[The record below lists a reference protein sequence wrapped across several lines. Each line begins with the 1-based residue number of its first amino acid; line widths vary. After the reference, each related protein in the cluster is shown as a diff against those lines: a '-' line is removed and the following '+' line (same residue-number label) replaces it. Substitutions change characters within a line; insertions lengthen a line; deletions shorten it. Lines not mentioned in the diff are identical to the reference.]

1 MRRLTT
7 TVCALIGCVLFA
19 TAQADDRLPAAA
31 PWFHDFLPD
40 EALIYMRVPHPFG
53 MLAAP
58 KGNSLDAAMRSEAN
72 IATIVKIRE
81 GITANVLP
89 RIPAFQDLSLRRLE
103 EHLRAPL
110 EFALLPLPA
119 PSLLVSTSLDLQSAD
134 GFEALLAEAT
144 TEDGTGLSLVAP
156 LDDRGVGQL
165 EGLPAPAFVKFDDG
179 RLLLNVGP
187 SVSPDSFDMILAGLA
202 ENPDHAMRAME
213 RRVDASGQGIFFWV
227 NTERAL
233 AMATVMMQ
241 PEEFEQITDAGLD
254 KTASVGI
261 GWGVANG
268 KGRISVVADLRPE
281 YDRGFVP
288 DVSIDIEARSAGEP
302 DALIVMAIPTADEFV
317 RIEARVLDTFEGD
330 AIGEWDDL
338 KQSMLEE
345 VGFTIEDLL
354 SAVGPEIMLIFDEAG
369 DYGALRIRD
378 RKRWNRI
385 IDGIAE
391 SIESEPE
398 KRRIGRQDYYHWGI
412 ESELMDLDETPE
424 TDSHWFAELIA
435 RSKDH
440 TYWTYEG
447 DYLYFASVPQIL
459 MDRFALGADT
469 DIATWL
475 RERQRIDAS
484 AALMSVSGTSRKLP
498 ERVYAVY
505 LELLQLLADVAQ
517 TEIDIWSMPTARQLD
532 LPRAG
537 TLGFTLS
544 LGNPTLA
551 AEFTFENNPAEFLGG
566 AGGIFMAGIVAAIAI
581 PAYQDYTTR
590 ARVSEGL
597 MLSETTKLAVTEHY
611 YDTGEFPGQGRAA
624 ELSEYTGDSRQV
636 QSIIVEPGTGRI
648 VINFNVE
655 SFPEGGQIYLR
666 PYADDVGDLQWE
678 CSGTFPD
685 KHLPAQCR
693 GGEANGRTG
702 A

>member
-1 MRRLTT
+1 MRNLKSR
-7 TVCALIGCVLFA
+7 VFALLGCVLLA
-19 TAQADDRLPAAA
+19 TAHADDRLPAAA
-31 PWFHDFLPD
+31 PWLHDVLPD
-40 EALIYMRVPHPFG
+40 DALMYARIPHPFG

-58 KGNSLDAAMRSEAN
+58 KGNSLDRAMRSDAN
-72 IATIVKIRE
+72 VATILKIRE
-81 GITANVLP
+81 GIAANVLP
-89 RIPAFQDLSLRRLE
+89 RIPAFQDLRLRKLE

-110 EFALLPLPA
+110 ELALLPLPA
-119 PSLLVSTSLDLQSAD
+119 PSLLISTRLDVSSVEA
-134 GFEALLAEAT
+134 FEALLAEFAA
-144 TEDGTGLSLVAP
+144 EGTGLSLVAP
-156 LDDRGVGQL
+156 LDERGVGQV
-165 EGLPAPAFVKFDDG
+165 EGLPVPALLQFDDG

-187 SVSPDSFDMILAGLA
+187 SASPESFDMILGGIVPN
-202 ENPDHAMRAME
+202 EDHAMRRME
-213 RRVDASGQGIFFWV
+213 RRVDTSGQGIFYWV

-241 PEEFEQITDAGLD
+241 PEQFEQITEAGLD

-261 GWGVANG
+261 GWGVADG
-268 KGRISVVADLRPE
+268 KGRISIVADLRPE

-288 DVSIDIEARSAGEP
+288 DVNVDIRARSVGEP
-302 DALIVMAIPTADEFV
+302 DGLLLVAIPTADEFE
-317 RIEARVLDTFEGD
+317 RIEARVLDTLEID
-330 AIGEWDDL
+330 AIAEWDEL
-338 KQSMLEE
+338 ERSMAAE
-345 VGFTIEDLL
+345 VGFSIEELL
-354 SAVGPEIMLIFDEAG
+354 NAVGPEVLLIFDDAG

-378 RKRWNRI
+378 RKLWDRI
-385 IDGIAE
+385 IDALAR

-398 KRRIGRQDYYHWGI
+398 KRRIGRRTYYHWGI
-412 ESELMDLDETPE
+412 ESELMDLDEAPE
-424 TDSHWFAELIA
+424 TESHWFAEMFA
-435 RSKDH
+435 RAKDH
-440 TYWTYEG
+440 TYWTYED
-447 DYLYFASVPQIL
+447 DYLFFASVPQIL
-459 MDRFALGADT
+459 MDRHELGADT

-475 RERQRIDAS
+475 RERQRIDTS
-484 AALMSVSGTSRKLP
+484 AAFMSISGTSSKLP

-566 AGGIFMAGIVAAIAI
+566 AGGIVMAGVVAAIAI

-590 ARVSEGL
+590 AKVSEGL
-597 MLSETTKLAVTEHY
+597 VLSESTKLAVTEHY
-611 YDTGEFPGQGRAA
+611 SETGEFPGQGAAA
-624 ELSEYTGDSRQV
+624 ELSEYTGDSQHV

-648 VINFNVE
+648 VINFSVE
-655 SFPEGGQIYLR
+655 SIPDGGQIYLR
-666 PYADDVGDLQWE
+666 PFIDELGDLQWD

>member
-1 MRRLTT
+1 MGKLWTS
-7 TVCALIGCVLFA
+7 VIALLGCVLLA
-19 TAQADDRLPAAA
+19 TAQADERLPSAE
-31 PWFHDFLPD
+31 PWLHDFLPD
-40 EALIYMRVPHPFG
+40 DALMYARIPHPIG

-58 KGNSLDAAMRSEAN
+58 KGNALDPAMRSDAN
-72 IATIVKIRE
+72 IATILKIRE

-89 RIPAFQDLSLRRLE
+89 RIPAFQDLRLRMLE
-103 EHLRAPL
+103 KHLRAPL
-110 EFALLPLPA
+110 EFAVLPLPA
-119 PSLLVSTSLDLQSAD
+119 PSLLIATRVDARSIGA
-134 GFEALLAEAT
+134 FEALLSDLA
-144 TEDGTGLSLVAP
+144 EDGAGLSLVAP
-156 LDDRGVGQL
+156 LDDRGVGQVV
-165 EGLPAPAFVKFDDG
+165 GLPAPAVVQFEDG
-179 RLLLNVGP
+179 RLMLNVGP
-187 SVSPDSFDMILAGLA
+187 SVSPESFDIILAGIA
-202 ENPDHAMRAME
+202 RNTDHAMRSLE
-213 RRVDASGQGIFFWV
+213 RRVDTSGQGVFFWV

-241 PEEFEQITDAGLD
+241 PEQFEQITEAGLD

-268 KGRISVVADLRPE
+268 KGRFSVVADLRPE

-288 DVSIDIEARSAGEP
+288 DVTIDLQAKSVGEP
-302 DALIVMAIPTADEFV
+302 DGLLLVAIPTADEFQ
-317 RIEARVLDTFEGD
+317 RIEARVLDKLEID
-330 AIGEWDDL
+330 AISEWEEFER
-338 KQSMLEE
+338 SMLEE
-345 VGFTIEDLL
+345 SGFSIEDLL
-354 SAVGPEIMLIFDEAG
+354 NSIGPEVLLIFDGAG

-378 RKRWNRI
+378 RKLWDRI
-385 IDGIAE
+385 IDGMAE

-398 KRRIGRQDYYHWGI
+398 KRRIGRRTYYHWGI
-412 ESELMDLDETPE
+412 ESELMDLDEAPE
-424 TDSHWFAELIA
+424 TESHWFAELFA
-435 RSKDH
+435 RARDH
-440 TYWTYEG
+440 SYWTYEG

-459 MDRFALGADT
+459 MDRHELGADT

-475 RERQRIDAS
+475 RERQRIDSS
-484 AALMSVSGTSRKLP
+484 AAFVSISGTSSKVP

-537 TLGFTLS
+537 TRGFTLS

-566 AGGIFMAGIVAAIAI
+566 AGGIAMAGIVAAIAI
-581 PAYQDYTTR
+581 PAYQDYTIR
-590 ARVSEGL
+590 ARVSQGL
-597 MLSETTKLAVTEHY
+597 VLSEPTKLAVAEQY
-611 YDTGEFPGQGRAA
+611 FETGEFPGQGMAA
-624 ELSEYTGDSRQV
+624 ELSEYTGDSQNV

-648 VINFNVE
+648 VINYSVE
-655 SFPEGGQIYLR
+655 SIPDGGQVYLR
-666 PYADDVGDLQWE
+666 PFVDEVGELQWD

-685 KHLPAQCR
+685 KYLPAQCR

>member
-1 MRRLTT
+1 VRNLRTP
-7 TVCALIGCVLFA
+7 VFALLGCVFLA
-19 TAQADDRLPAAA
+19 TVHADDQLPAAA
-31 PWFHDFLPD
+31 PWLHGFLPD
-40 EALIYMRVPHPFG
+40 DALMYARIPHPFG

-58 KGNSLDAAMRSEAN
+58 KGNSLDPVMRSDAN
-72 IATIVKIRE
+72 VATILKIRE
-81 GITANVLP
+81 GMAANVLP
-89 RIPAFQDLSLRRLE
+89 RIPAFQDLRLRMLE
-103 EHLRAPL
+103 KHLRAPL
-110 EFALLPLPA
+110 ELAVLPLPA
-119 PSLLVSTSLDLQSAD
+119 PSLLVSTRLDVSST
-134 GFEALLAEAT
+134 EAFASLLAELAA
-144 TEDGTGLSLVAP
+144 EGAGLSLVAP
-156 LDDRGVGQL
+156 LDERGVGQV
-165 EGLPAPAFVKFDDG
+165 EGLSVPSFVQFDDG

-187 SVSPDSFDMILAGLA
+187 SVSPESFATILDGIVQNA
-202 ENPDHAMRAME
+202 DHAMRRME
-213 RRVDASGQGIFFWV
+213 RRVDTSGQGIFLWV

-241 PEEFEQITDAGLD
+241 PEQFEQITDAGLD

-261 GWGVANG
+261 GWGVADG

-288 DVSIDIEARSAGEP
+288 DVSIDIRARSVGEP
-302 DALIVMAIPTADEFV
+302 DALLLLAIPTADEFE
-317 RIEARVLDTFEGD
+317 RIETRVLDSLEID
-330 AIGEWDDL
+330 AIAAWDEL
-338 KQSMLEE
+338 EQSMAEE
-345 VGFTIEDLL
+345 VGFSIEDLL
-354 SAVGPEIMLIFDEAG
+354 NAVGPEVLLIFDDAG

-378 RKRWNRI
+378 RKLWDRV
-385 IDGIAE
+385 IDGVAE
-391 SIESEPE
+391 SIEVEPE
-398 KRRIGRQDYYHWGI
+398 KRRIGRHTYYHWGI
-412 ESELMDLDETPE
+412 ESELMDLDEAPE
-424 TDSHWFAELIA
+424 TESHWFAEMFA
-435 RSKDH
+435 RAKDH

-447 DYLYFASVPQIL
+447 DYLFFASVPQIL
-459 MDRFALGADT
+459 MDRHELGADT

-484 AALMSVSGTSRKLP
+484 TAFMSISGTSRKLP

-566 AGGIFMAGIVAAIAI
+566 AGGIVVAGVVAAIAI
-581 PAYQDYTTR
+581 PAYQDYTIR

-597 MLSETTKLAVTEHY
+597 ILSESTKFAVSEHY
-611 YDTGEFPGQGRAA
+611 VDTGEFPGQGMAA
-624 ELSEYTGDSRQV
+624 ELSEYTGDSPHV

-648 VINFNVE
+648 VINYSVE
-655 SFPEGGQIYLR
+655 SFPDGGQIYLR
-666 PYADDVGDLQWE
+666 PYADEVGDLQWD